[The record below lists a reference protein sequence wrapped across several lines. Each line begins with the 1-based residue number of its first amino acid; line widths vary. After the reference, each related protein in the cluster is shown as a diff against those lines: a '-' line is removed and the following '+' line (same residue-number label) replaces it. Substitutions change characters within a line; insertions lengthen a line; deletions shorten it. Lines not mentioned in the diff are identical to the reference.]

1 MSLKSKMPLQVWILT
16 LAAFAI
22 GTAEFV
28 IAGILPEVASSLR
41 ITEGQAG
48 NLITAY
54 AFTIVIAGPILTLWL
69 ARFERRTVLIGL
81 MALFIA
87 GNLIGAVTTNYSV
100 LLISRVVAGL
110 AQGPFFGIGAVV
122 ATKLV
127 SDKLAG
133 QAVGQMF
140 AGLTLAN
147 VLGVPAGTWI
157 GNSLGWNMTFL
168 VISALG
174 VITAAAVA
182 AFVPVQGR
190 DRSVPSIRGQ
200 LRAFK
205 DRNLIASLAI
215 TILGWVGFM
224 TFYGY
229 IAPVARVAGFSAADL
244 TWVLVIVGF
253 GLIIGNLLGGRTAD
267 ANLRLSLILWP
278 AAMIVSL
285 IVVGFVT
292 SFRWPFLAAAFV
304 FGVASFANVPPMQM
318 RVIKYGKAAPELA
331 ATANIS
337 AFNVANALGGLIGGA
352 VVDSSFGAGAI
363 PFAAALL
370 PALALLFILSLEL
383 RIKERRS
390 SAALPSLAPS
400 ACASR

>member
-190 DRSVPSIRGQ
+190 DRSAPSIRGQ
-200 LRAFK
+200 LRAFN

-352 VVDSSFGAGAI
+352 VVDSSFRAGAI

-370 PALALLFILSLEL
+370 PVLALLFILSQEL

-390 SAALPSLAPS
+390 SAAVPSLVPS